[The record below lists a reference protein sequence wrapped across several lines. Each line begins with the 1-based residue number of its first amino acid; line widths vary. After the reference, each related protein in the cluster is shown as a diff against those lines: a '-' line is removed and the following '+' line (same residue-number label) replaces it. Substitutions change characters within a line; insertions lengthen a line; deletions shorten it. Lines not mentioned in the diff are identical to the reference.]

1 MGHWDSSRAVGP
13 AMTAE
18 EEYRQPEQYG
28 DDREVKVPFILVP
41 DEATARTDLLQPAV
55 LNRDLR
61 LISRAPS
68 AN

>member
-1 MGHWDSSRAVGP
+1 MDHWESSRAVGP

-41 DEATARTDLLQPAV
+41 DEATAAHRSLATGSV
-55 LNRDLR
+55 E
-61 LISRAPS
+61 S
-68 AN
+68 